1 MSAMMLTMDS
11 SVSGTNLEAVL
22 KQHFGFEKF
31 RPLQREIIEE
41 TLAGRDALALLP
53 TGGGKSICYQLPA
66 LVRDGLTL
74 VISPLIALMKD
85 QVDGLLENG
94 IPAAFLN
101 SSVDETGARE
111 IWRALYKDELKIL
124 YLSPERL
131 LLEGMIEKL
140 VSLNLAFVAVDEAHC
155 ISSWGHDFR
164 PEYRALRKIR
174 ENYPNIPILALT
186 ASATERVRHD
196 IVEMLGIPDARFFV
210 ASFNR
215 PNLSYRVIPRMN
227 PSKQISEILADHPEE
242 TGIIYCLSRSST
254 ESLAEEL
261 ASHGVKAVA
270 YHAGLT
276 SEQRAKRQEQFA
288 RDEVRVVVATIAFG
302 MGVDKPDVRFVIHH
316 DLPKNIESYYQET
329 GRAGRDGLPSEC
341 VLLYSSADAA
351 KLRNFIDQASDPTE
365 REVAGKQLSQ
375 LLQFAESSECRRV
388 SLLRYFSEEYRDS
401 NGNAST
407 SCGACDNCL
416 TPRLE
421 IDATEIAQKILSC
434 VLRITKHSGF
444 SVGLAHI
451 ADVLTGSNNEKVRK
465 WQHETLSTYG
475 IGRGRPK
482 PEWLYYGRELVSA
495 GLLRINAAR
504 FNVIEITSEGLAALK
519 DKRPIMLKAPL
530 VTSRLTV
537 EKKEQ
542 QRKRLGAIDYDLA
555 AFEKL
560 RTWRMHTAREKGLP
574 AYMIFSDATLQN
586 IAAYKPSSL
595 TALRGISG
603 VGDKKLSLYG
613 EELLSVLKGG

>member
-1 MSAMMLTMDS
+1 MESPAT
-11 SVSGTNLEAVL
+11 TPQLEAIL
-22 KQHFGFEKF
+22 KKHFGFERF
-31 RPLQREIIEE
+31 RPLQKEIILE
-41 TLAGRDALALLP
+41 TLSGGDVLALLP
-53 TGGGKSICYQLPA
+53 TGGGKSICYQVPA
-66 LVRDGLTL
+66 LARAGFTL

-85 QVDGLLENG
+85 QVDGLRENG
-94 IPAAFLN
+94 IPAAYLN
-101 SSVDETGARE
+101 SSVEEEESRET
-111 IWRALYKDELKIL
+111 WRKLYRGELKIL

-164 PEYRALRKIR
+164 PEYRALRTIR
-174 ENYPNIPILALT
+174 LNYPTIPILALT
-186 ASATERVRHD
+186 ASATERVRSD
-196 IVEMLGIPDARFFV
+196 IIEMLGISDAKLFI

-215 PNLSYRVIPRMN
+215 PNLSYRVIPRMS
-227 PSKQISEILADHPEE
+227 PIKQIREILSDHHNE
-242 TGIIYCLSRSST
+242 TGIIYCLSRDRT
-254 ESLAEEL
+254 ESVATEL
-261 ASHGVKAVA
+261 LSHGVKAAA
-270 YHAGLT
+270 YHAGLPAN
-276 SEQRAKRQEQFA
+276 ERAKRQELFA
-288 RDEVRVVVATIAFG
+288 RDEIRVMVATVAFG

-341 VLLYSSADAA
+341 ILLYSSADSA
-351 KLRNFIDQASDPTE
+351 KLWNFIDQTSDPLE

-401 NGNAST
+401 EGNVT
-407 SCGACDNCL
+407 HTCGACDNCL
-416 TPRLE
+416 TPRSE
-421 IDATEIAQKILSC
+421 VDATEITQKILSC
-434 VLRITKHSGF
+434 VMRITKHSGF
-444 SVGLAHI
+444 SVGLNHVV
-451 ADVLTGSNNEKVRK
+451 DVLTGSNNEKVRK

-482 PEWLYYGRELVSA
+482 PEWLYYGRELISA
-495 GLLRINAAR
+495 GLLRINAER
-504 FNVIEITSEGLAALK
+504 FNVLEITPAGVAAIRE
-519 DKRPIMLKAPL
+519 KRTIKLKAPL

-542 QRKRLGAIDYDLA
+542 QRKQLGAIEYDPE

-560 RTWRMHTAREKGLP
+560 RMWRMKMARDKGLP

-586 IAAYKPSSL
+586 IAAYKPSSMSG
-595 TALRGISG
+595 LRGISG

-613 EELLSVLKGG
+613 EDVLSILNGN